1 MSSKGV
7 VSNRNAGSGIN
18 ETITELNSSILDFER
33 WLERNG
39 PSSYDPYDIWGTRYG
54 LFSRRVYYKKGK
66 LGVPLIAPLLLMEIL
81 WPGLRGLFVAKER
94 FTTADGQLAMAFLNL
109 YGLDQDPTHLAKA
122 RKLCEDLLASSVKG
136 YSGHCWGYPFHWQ
149 NNTGLWR
156 KNTPYI
162 TTTPYAFG
170 AFLNLFSATGETR
183 YREAAISVAK
193 FVHDDLHDTP
203 VGADAAASSYSP
215 NDSGKVINASAYRA
229 WVLFEAA
236 YKLGVESYLTKA
248 HRNLN
253 FILQNQRAD
262 GAWLYALDS
271 KGEAFIDH
279 FHTCFVLKNLWKI
292 NQHLQSEAITGA
304 IRRGYD
310 YYRRELFDAEDQPK
324 SFAIQPRTQL
334 AKLEMYN
341 MAEAITLGALL
352 AEDIPEAFALAQ
364 KLAHRL
370 RVNYQLRAGYFV
382 TRVFTGGWRHTL
394 PFLRWPQSQLFY
406 SLTNLLV
413 SAKRKSAAH

>member
-1 MSSKGV
+1 V
-7 VSNRNAGSGIN
+7 PNNFEVS
-18 ETITELNSSILDFER
+18 ETIVELRSAIGDFER

-39 PSSYDPYDIWGTRYG
+39 PSSYDPYDIWGTPYG
-54 LFSRRVYYKKGK
+54 LFSRRLYYRKGK
-66 LGVPLIAPLLLMEIL
+66 VAVPLIAPLLLMEIL
-81 WPGLRGLFVAKER
+81 CPGLRGLFVAKER

-109 YGLDQDPTHLAKA
+109 HSIDQQPAHLQKA
-122 RKLCEDLLASSVKG
+122 TRLCEDLLRASVPG
-136 YSGHCWGYPFHWQ
+136 YSGYCWGYPFHWQ

-170 AFLNLFSATGETR
+170 AFANLFAASGESKW
-183 YREAAISVAK
+183 REAAMSVAK
-193 FVHDDLHDTP
+193 FVHDDLKDTST
-203 VGADAAASSYSP
+203 GDDAAASSYSP

-229 WVLFEAA
+229 WVLYEAV
-236 YKLGVESYLTKA
+236 YQFGLKQFRTKA
-248 HRNLN
+248 QRNLN
-253 FILQNQRAD
+253 FILRNQRED

-292 NQHLQSEAITGA
+292 NQHIRSEAVSSA
-304 IRRGYD
+304 VRRGWD
-310 YYRRELFDAEDQPK
+310 YYRRELFDAEGLPK

-334 AKLEMYN
+334 QKLEMYN

-352 AEDIPEAFALAQ
+352 AEDIPEAYTLATQ
-364 KLAHRL
+364 LAHRL
-370 RVNYQLRAGYFV
+370 RAEFQLPAGYFV
-382 TRVFTGGWRHTL
+382 TRVYLGGWKHKL

-413 SAKRKSAAH
+413 AATRQSRTN